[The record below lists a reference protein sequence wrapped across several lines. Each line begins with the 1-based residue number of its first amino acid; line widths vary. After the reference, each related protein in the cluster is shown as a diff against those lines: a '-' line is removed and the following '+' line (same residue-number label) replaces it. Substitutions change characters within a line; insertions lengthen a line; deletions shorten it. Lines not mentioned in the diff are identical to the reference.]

1 MVSIPVETLL
11 SDDEMALDTLARQ
24 VRARLQEIQQ
34 TLHLDLPVYLVLSK
48 ADQLLGFDEFFDQLS
63 REESDQV
70 LGTSF
75 GKEQN
80 GTDVTV
86 LRQAFEDLLRRLN
99 SQVIMRIHQERD
111 TLRRGRILDFPHQ
124 LGQIGERLCLFVE
137 LAFTGNRYQRA
148 SRLRG
153 FYLTSAPHL
162 AQQLDEDTAGIG
174 ANLGIASGLLPT
186 LRNGRSRFIHHLL
199 SQVIFPRPTWQVSIA
214 ANARASTGASAPCT
228 SVRWRSFCYS
238 ACSGLAVSRPTTSA
252 WSGYASW
259 RSNGPSSARRLAS
272 AMTPWRR

>member
-1 MVSIPVETLL
+1 MLASPV
-11 SDDEMALDTLARQ
+11 
-24 VRARLQEIQQ
+24 VRARPAVEIQQ
-34 TLHLDLPVYLVLSK
+34 TLHLDLPVYLVLLSK

-75 GKEQN
+75 GKQN

-153 FYLTSAPHL
+153 FDQRAAPGP
-162 AQQLDEDTAGIG
+162 AAG
-174 ANLGIASGLLPT
+174 
-186 LRNGRSRFIHHLL
+186 
-199 SQVIFPRPTWQVSIA
+199 
-214 ANARASTGASAPCT
+214 
-228 SVRWRSFCYS
+228 
-238 ACSGLAVSRPTTSA
+238 
-252 WSGYASW
+252 
-259 RSNGPSSARRLAS
+259 
-272 AMTPWRR
+272 

>member
-1 MVSIPVETLL
+1 M
-11 SDDEMALDTLARQ
+11 
-24 VRARLQEIQQ
+24 
-34 TLHLDLPVYLVLSK
+34 
-48 ADQLLGFDEFFDQLS
+48 
-63 REESDQV
+63 
-70 LGTSF
+70 
-75 GKEQN
+75 
-80 GTDVTV
+80 TV

-214 ANARASTGASAPCT
+214 ANARASTGASEPCT

-252 WSGYASW
+252 WSGSASW

-272 AMTPWRR
+272 ATTPWRR